1 MKKLIF
7 ASVFFYSLT
16 SSFSGLLACSCIYL
30 HTANQ
35 IIFGRNHDFIN
46 PNSTIIFSP
55 KNLLKSGIPFP
66 GQNIPRWK
74 SKYSS
79 ITISAAGVGYA
90 NSGMNEKGLAIG
102 HMSLS
107 ETVYPEKADRPVI
120 SETQWILYM
129 LDMCANTNEVIVEA
143 KKIRIFQTTSSG
155 THYFVGDSEGN
166 AAIIEFIKGQ
176 MVVHTNSDMP
186 YMLLCNDTYEKSM
199 NDIIKFRGLGGDQPV
214 LDRTSVLR
222 DENAVANAMAIGCTK
237 IKQFYERESN
247 DIIQDAFS
255 IHSAMTT
262 PPPNSKYD
270 SETQYTTVFDVTNL
284 KLYFRSK
291 NPPS

>member
-1 MKKLIF
+1 
-7 ASVFFYSLT
+7 
-16 SSFSGLLACSCIYL
+16 
-30 HTANQ
+30 
-35 IIFGRNHDFIN
+35 
-46 PNSTIIFSP
+46 
-55 KNLLKSGIPFP
+55 
-66 GQNIPRWK
+66 
-74 SKYSS
+74 
-79 ITISAAGVGYA
+79 
-90 NSGMNEKGLAIG
+90 MNEKGLAIG

-107 ETVYPEKADRPVI
+107 ETVYPEKDDKPVI
-120 SETQWILYM
+120 SDTQWILYM
-129 LDMCANTNEVIVEA
+129 LDMCANTSEVIEEA
-143 KKIRIFQTTSSG
+143 KKIRIIQTTSSG

-199 NDIIKFRGLGGDQPV
+199 KDIIKFRGMGGDQPV

-237 IKQFYERESN
+237 IKQFYERKSN

-270 SETQYTTVFDVTNL
+270 SETQYTTVFDLTNL
-284 KLYFRSK
+284 KLYFRTKANQTIREVDFKLFENNCSVKAKLLDIRTTGTGIINNLFIDFSVQENRKAIDLALSTESSK
-291 NPPS
+291 PSEQMLEIFAHYPDSFECEK